1 MRRHLPGQTDR
12 IHRGSS
18 FHPSD
23 VGLQQWKQT
32 QPFRSTA
39 CRLFMPQYSISGSGW
54 RSRLSPGPCPGRI
67 SHPEWNDDPGRF
79 SRTWD
84 LIQIDQKDSKYFFW
98 FWIITHFF
106 YFLWFDSKNGISYS
120 SLMHDIIYVQ
130 SKSQMMWSFNY
141 CPGWMNWWTKN
152 WILSWLP

>member
-1 MRRHLPGQTDR
+1 MRRHLPWQTDR

-18 FHPSD
+18 FHPLD

-39 CRLFMPQYSISGSGW
+39 CRLFMPQYSISRSGW

-67 SHPEWNDDPGRF
+67 SHPGRNDDPGRF

-84 LIQIDQKDSKYFFW
+84 LIQIDQKDSKYFLILTHRSFFLISMIW
-98 FWIITHFF
+98 FQQRDLLLLINAWHHFRSIKITDDMI
-106 YFLWFDSKNGISYS
+106 FLLF
-120 SLMHDIIYVQ
+120 
-130 SKSQMMWSFNY
+130 
-141 CPGWMNWWTKN
+141 
-152 WILSWLP
+152 SWLNE